1 MPTKR
6 EQFVQTIRAQ
16 WLGQRMRELREERGL
31 TLKYIAAYL
40 GVEFSTLARY
50 ERAEWPFRRDHVV
63 ALLDVY
69 GVYDERERAQLVQL
83 AQDAWRV
90 NRWDDDFEGTV
101 YDQTFVDY
109 PWLESRS
116 EEICTYSTM
125 VFPGLLQ
132 TRDYAESVIRYTEGM
147 QANQQKI
154 DRWVR
159 LRMERQ
165 LILDEKPPKRLAALV
180 EESVLH
186 RPVGGRL
193 VLRAQL
199 EHLARAVERPHVELR
214 VIPTRVGLQAGLS
227 GSFTLFK
234 MQRPYPEVAYV
245 EHLGGRLFMEA
256 SRAHRYSKAYDA
268 LREVALSATES
279 MALIA
284 TLAEELS

>member
-50 ERAEWPFRRDHVV
+50 ERAEWPFRRDHVI

-101 YDQTFVDY
+101 YDATFVDY
-109 PWLESRS
+109 PWLESRA
-116 EEICTYSTM
+116 EEICTYGNM
-125 VFPGLLQ
+125 VFPGLLH
-132 TRDYAESVIRYTEGM
+132 TRDYAEALIRHMEGTSSST
-147 QANQQKI
+147 QKI

-165 LILDEKPPKRLAALV
+165 QILDEKPPTRLAAVV
-180 EESVLH
+180 EEAVLH
-186 RPVGGRL
+186 RPIGGRA

-199 EHLARAVERPHVELR
+199 EHLMRAVERPHVEVL
-214 VIPTRVGLQAGLS
+214 VIPTRQGMHAGLD
-227 GSFTLFK
+227 GAFTLFR

-256 SRAHRYSKAYDA
+256 TRAERYSKAYDG
-268 LREVALSATES
+268 LREVALSSTES
-279 MALIA
+279 MALIT

>member
-101 YDQTFVDY
+101 YDATFVDY
-109 PWLESRS
+109 PWLESRA

-125 VFPGLLQ
+125 VFPGLLH
-132 TRDYAESVIRYTEGM
+132 TRDYAEALIRHTEGV
-147 QANQQKI
+147 QSSTQKI

-165 LILDEKPPKRLAALV
+165 QILDEKPPTRLAAVL
-180 EESVLH
+180 EEAVLH
-186 RPVGGRL
+186 RPIGGRA

-199 EHLARAVERPHVELR
+199 EHLTRAVERPHVEVL
-214 VIPTRVGLQAGLS
+214 VIPTRHGMHPGLDGP
-227 GSFTLFK
+227 FTLFR

-256 SRAHRYSKAYDA
+256 TRAERYSKAYDG
-268 LREVALSATES
+268 LREVALSASES
-279 MALIA
+279 MALIT

>member
-125 VFPGLLQ
+125 VFPGLVQ
-132 TRDYAESVIRYTEGM
+132 TRDYAEAVIRYTEGA

-165 LILDEKPPKRLAALV
+165 LILDEKPP
-180 EESVLH
+180 
-186 RPVGGRL
+186 
-193 VLRAQL
+193 
-199 EHLARAVERPHVELR
+199 
-214 VIPTRVGLQAGLS
+214 
-227 GSFTLFK
+227 
-234 MQRPYPEVAYV
+234 
-245 EHLGGRLFMEA
+245 
-256 SRAHRYSKAYDA
+256 
-268 LREVALSATES
+268 
-279 MALIA
+279 
-284 TLAEELS
+284 

>member
-50 ERAEWPFRRDHVV
+50 ERAEWPFRRDHVI

-125 VFPGLLQ
+125 VFPGLVQ
-132 TRDYAESVIRYTEGM
+132 TRDYAEAVIRYVEGA

-186 RPVGGRL
+186 RPIGGRL

-199 EHLARAVERPHVELR
+199 EHLARVVERPHVEVR
-214 VIPTRVGLQAGLS
+214 VVPTRMGLHGGLN
-227 GSFTLFK
+227 GAFTLFK

-245 EHLGGRLFMEA
+245 EQLGGRLFMEA

-268 LREVALSATES
+268 LREVALSAAES